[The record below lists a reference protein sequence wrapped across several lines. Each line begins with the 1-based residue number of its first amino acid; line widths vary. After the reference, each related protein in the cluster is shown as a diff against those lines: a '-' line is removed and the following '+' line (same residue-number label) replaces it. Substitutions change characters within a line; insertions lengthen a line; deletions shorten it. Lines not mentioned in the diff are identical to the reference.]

1 MPDNDQTA
9 FTVDEFCLQRRMS
22 KPLFYKLCA
31 RGEGPRLLKL
41 GRLTR
46 ITPSAAP
53 AFDAAHTETAE

>member
-1 MPDNDQTA
+1 MPDSDQTA
-9 FTVDEFCLQRRMS
+9 VTVDEFCLQRRMS

-46 ITPSAAP
+46 ITPTAA
-53 AFDAAHTETAE
+53 AEFDAAHEEAAE